1 MPRTESGHD
10 VAGPAVAPVEIGRNR
25 RQDRSGRS
33 GRRRCED
40 RPADGRR
47 DVGAV
52 SGGSAEPEA
61 GRADLSDLCAV
72 LARLTAPLAL
82 YGDRGE
88 PLFLNPAM
96 ARLLSAVLTSADGPS
111 SPEVDGDRLGVAG
124 ALAAVVDGRAT
135 TVVLQR
141 QLRRRAGRT
150 VDLVVQVTRVEVGR
164 GHCVVVQAE
173 DVTGSRRAEVLA
185 AEREAIPSAL
195 VTVDEAGRIVDWSS
209 GAERLL
215 GWPAEAVL
223 GQDVAVIVSGPDR
236 AAHRAGLAAVLA
248 GERPPRPTAL
258 SVTAL
263 RMDGSEVPVEMVF
276 GRTAGR
282 APRVTASLRER
293 SSGLVADRPS
303 PFEGEPAGG
312 EPTEG
317 ESDGGP
323 VAPGHDGRAVP
334 REGPGLASVDRI
346 APAEAEAPRPWAGPD
361 SSPAE
366 GRGRPP
372 RLGTARG
379 PAVAR
384 SSEQPSDHQASN
396 RQPSNRQPSE
406 EFSDLPSDE
415 GAERRARWRSSSALR
430 RLTGLFRGEPTP
442 EDLVLL
448 FQPEFELASGRMCAL
463 EGLARWLAGDARLL
477 QPTEVLPIATDAG
490 LARRLLAGVLPRAL
504 RAACRWRAAGFDD
517 VAVVVNLSKEEIEQP
532 ELTLSVQ
539 RLLRETGLPAS
550 SLMFDLDA
558 GWLSSASPSSL
569 RAIGVLAESGARV
582 AVDRVGE
589 AAVDLARLGCLAPS
603 EFKIARTLWSGL
615 DRDGPGGQAER
626 VLRAVV
632 DLGHALGAL
641 VVAEGVE
648 SAQELD
654 FVRALGADRAQGV
667 LFSPPLPEEALAA
680 FLARTPLRS
689 SGEGGSPTGPQ

>member
-1 MPRTESGHD
+1 
-10 VAGPAVAPVEIGRNR
+10 
-25 RQDRSGRS
+25 
-33 GRRRCED
+33 
-40 RPADGRR
+40 
-47 DVGAV
+47 VGAV

-72 LARLTAPLAL
+72 LARLTTPLAL
-82 YGDRGE
+82 YSDQGE

-96 ARLLSAVLTSADGPS
+96 ARLLSAVLPPADGPS
-111 SPEVDGDRLGVAG
+111 APEVDGDRLGVAA

-141 QLRRRAGRT
+141 QLRRRAGPT
-150 VDLVVQVTRVEVGR
+150 VDLVVQVTRVEVGP

-195 VTVDEAGRIVDWSS
+195 VTVDEAGRIVDWSR

-248 GERPPRPTAL
+248 GERPPRVSAL
-258 SVTAL
+258 SVNAL
-263 RMDGSEVPVEMVF
+263 RMDGSEVPVEMLF

-282 APRVTASLRER
+282 VLRVTASLRER
-293 SSGLVADRPS
+293 SGGSVADRPS
-303 PFEGEPAGG
+303 PSEEEPAGG
-312 EPTEG
+312 EPAG
-317 ESDGGP
+317 SGSGADP
-323 VAPGHDGRAVP
+323 LAPGRDGRAVP
-334 REGPGLASVDRI
+334 SESLGLSSVDRV
-346 APAEAEAPRPWAGPD
+346 ASGEDEAPRPWTRPD
-361 SSPAE
+361 SSPVE
-366 GRGRPP
+366 GGGRPP

-379 PAVAR
+379 SAVVR
-384 SSEQPSDHQASN
+384 SPEQPSDEQ
-396 RQPSNRQPSE
+396 
-406 EFSDLPSDE
+406 PSDE
-415 GAERRARWRSSSALR
+415 FSEPPSDGGAERRSRWRSSTALR
-430 RLTGLFRGEPTP
+430 RLTGLFRGEPSP

-448 FQPEFELASGRMCAL
+448 FQPEFELSSGRVCAL
-463 EGLARWLAGDARLL
+463 EGLARWLAGEERLL
-477 QPTEVLPIATDAG
+477 QPTEVLPIAADAG

-504 RAACRWRAAGFDD
+504 RAACHWRAAGFGD

-532 ELTLSVQ
+532 EFTSSVS
-539 RLLRETGLPAS
+539 RLLRETGLPAP
-550 SLMFDLDA
+550 SLVFDLGA

-569 RAIGVLAESGARV
+569 RAIGMLEESGVRLAF
-582 AVDRVGE
+582 DRVGE
-589 AAVDLARLGCLAPS
+589 EAVDLAQLGSLAPY

-615 DRDGPGGQAER
+615 DRDGPGSQAER

-648 SAQELD
+648 SARELD

-667 LFSPPLPEEALAA
+667 FLSPPLPEEALAA
-680 FLARTPLRS
+680 FLARAPLRS
-689 SGEGGSPTGPQ
+689 SGEGGSPAGLQ